1 MKDVGLMAYKNGD
14 IICAKRFSVLL
25 QTIFQSP
32 EFDFWMYW
40 FHLMPPF
47 ILKTE
52 SGKSMDSRGKDS
64 SYSTS
69 HKQFFSRKGSLPSDL
84 FCTNVLRWTFYRT
97 ILHQNFTGEQAVR
110 MKRFLTNLKLHWF
123 STRYGEGLDK
133 GFFMS
138 YICKWKT

>member
-40 FHLMPPF
+40 FHLTPPF

-52 SGKSMDSRGKDS
+52 SGKSMDSHGKGS
-64 SYSTS
+64 LYSTS
-69 HKQFFSRKGSLPSDL
+69 HKLFLAQKGSLPSDL
-84 FCTNVLRWTFYRT
+84 FYTNVLR
-97 ILHQNFTGEQAVR
+97 
-110 MKRFLTNLKLHWF
+110 
-123 STRYGEGLDK
+123 
-133 GFFMS
+133 
-138 YICKWKT
+138 

>member
-69 HKQFFSRKGSLPSDL
+69 HKQVSS
-84 FCTNVLRWTFYRT
+84 
-97 ILHQNFTGEQAVR
+97 Q
-110 MKRFLTNLKLHWF
+110 KLAI
-123 STRYGEGLDK
+123 D
-133 GFFMS
+133 
-138 YICKWKT
+138 